1 MRVNTDARLPQNS
14 DVLALKQRL
23 YELHREVSVQLNAL
37 AEGQV
42 RGASNAA
49 SAAPTSGVYA
59 VGDVVRNLAPT
70 ELGSSGS
77 RYVVTGWMCTAAPL
91 TFLPLRS
98 LTGN

>member
-1 MRVNTDARLPQNS
+1 MRINTDARLPQNS
-14 DVLALKQRL
+14 DALALKQRL
-23 YELHREVSVQLNAL
+23 YELHREISVQLNAL

-49 SAAPTSGVYA
+49 TAAPTTGVYA
-59 VGDVVRNLAPT
+59 VGDVVRNSSPVESGTA
-70 ELGSSGS
+70 GSKF
-77 RYVVTGWMCTAAPL
+77 VVTGWVCTAAPL